1 MVIVGSE
8 IAARQ
13 GQASA
18 AGRGLKL
25 EALVHPVFVEPA
37 HSAGPGWAAPGLAES
52 DPRAPA

>member
-25 EALVHPVFVEPA
+25 EALVRPVFVEPA